1 MQGIGGM
8 GAPVAEDG
16 LVEALW
22 EKSVSINF
30 LQEKSFFFVY
40 LQWKPASEKRLE
52 SDFIYHTTRLL

>member
-1 MQGIGGM
+1 M

-16 LVEALW
+16 LVKTLW

-52 SDFIYHTTRLL
+52 SDVIYHTTRLL